1 MKTPPDRMGITFEVG
16 AQLEA
21 RDRHKNWYAATIE
34 KMDYDKERLLIHYR
48 QWSRRHDEWFHW
60 SSPYLRPLERVSL
73 RRQGLSPSQEQPVFV
88 SGMKVL
94 ACWTD
99 CRFYP
104 AKILRV
110 NRDDSCTVRFFD
122 GVVRTVKP
130 TKVKPFQKRSRSEKS
145 AVGSEGWEEGESE
158 EEGGQGG
165 EEEEKE
171 PKEEEEAEET
181 MTSEEKEGAQED
193 EDDEEDDE
201 DEEERK
207 AEPSSSHLPAKKK
220 TDESRGNGVQNQPIT
235 ADSALGAL
243 PNPPHIDRDV
253 LLERQA
259 HLPTTHK
266 FSREPLYR
274 VIKNQPPPILSI
286 ELDHNPFKCP
296 APGCS
301 KSFRKASLLHYHI
314 KYYHSDQQLDGG
326 SEPETPRRKR
336 PSTEGADCMSGK
348 RTENSSCHRGDREQS
363 IMGAG
368 MKKEGGREKPG
379 GQDRKE
385 RKHFLRV
392 KLKKKKKKK
401 KKKKSQSGLGSSD
414 DENSDRPPITL
425 KLSHPH
431 VDDGSDWSTL
441 TAESG
446 EDTPS
451 WLAAMETDEC
461 EVVRCV
467 CEVDEEN
474 DFMIQCESCLCWQHG
489 TCMGLYED
497 NVPHNYI
504 CYYCRQTSGWRR
516 AQRFMSEP
524 DVLISGHMFGLSCV
538 KENYSEIN
546 ASKISHTSHLL
557 AQTHGLSQVLRGL
570 QLKISLLHSPS
581 HPDLQL
587 WRLPW
592 RQEEGLRLTS
602 GPRGEPPICYVSSE
616 HCYQKPGAS
625 WVKDEEKDEERP
637 MAAVKLEADTEEKEI
652 KHEDVDEQPADA
664 TAGTNAVMHL
674 DIKEENCDLAH
685 SLTHTASVAECQLN
699 LLEHVETLHHQ
710 ISARMDLI
718 ERELDVLESWL
729 DHSGE
734 LEPPDPLSRLPQLK
748 QRIRRLLSDLCVVR
762 RLSVCR

>member
-1 MKTPPDRMGITFEVG
+1 MKTPPDRSGIIFEVG

-21 RDRHKNWYAATIE
+21 RDRHKNWYPATIE
-34 KMDYDKERLLIHYR
+34 KIDYDKERVLIHYR
-48 QWSRRHDEWFHW
+48 QWSRRHNEWFHW
-60 SSPYLRPLERVSL
+60 TSPYLRPLERVSL
-73 RRQGLSPSQEQPVFV
+73 RRQGLNPPCSQPVFV
-88 SGMKVL
+88 SGTRVL

-110 NRDDSCTVRFFD
+110 NRDDSYTVRFYD

-130 TKVKPFQKRSRSEKS
+130 TKVKPFQEKSRSDKS

-158 EEGGQGG
+158 EEEEDGGERGDDEEDKKKDEEGG
-165 EEEEKE
+165 EEEKV
-171 PKEEEEAEET
+171 
-181 MTSEEKEGAQED
+181 TSEEKEGA
-193 EDDEEDDE
+193 EEVE
-201 DEEERK
+201 EEEEERK
-207 AEPSSSHLPAKKK
+207 RKVEPSSSHPPAKKK
-220 TDESRGNGVQNQPIT
+220 TADDGRSGGAQDEPVT
-235 ADSALGAL
+235 ADSTQPAPA
-243 PNPPHIDRDV
+243 NPAHVDKDV

-296 APGCS
+296 AAGCT

-314 KYYHSDQQLDGG
+314 KYYHSDQQLDERGG
-326 SEPETPRRKR
+326 EQEAAPLLRRKR
-336 PSTEGADCMSGK
+336 SSSKGGGDFASDVKSEDQDD
-348 RTENSSCHRGDREQS
+348 SCHHDDREHS
-363 IMGAG
+363 TMGTEEV
-368 MKKEGGREKPG
+368 KKDA

-385 RKHFLRV
+385 RKNFLRV

-401 KKKKSQSGLGSSD
+401 KKKKSQSGFGSSD
-414 DENSDRPPITL
+414 DEISERPAITL
-425 KLSHPH
+425 KLSTDHPNTPTH

-446 EDTPS
+446 EDTSS
-451 WLAAMETDEC
+451 WPVAMETEEC

-504 CYYCRQTSGWRR
+504 CYYCRHTAGWRR
-516 AQRFMSEP
+516 AQRFLSEP
-524 DVLISGHMFGLSCV
+524 DLLISGHMFGLSCV
-538 KENYSEIN
+538 KENYSEVN
-546 ASKISHTSHLL
+546 ASKISHTSRLL
-557 AQTHGLSQVLRGL
+557 AHTHGLHQVLSSL
-570 QLKISLLHSPS
+570 QLKISLLHSHA

-592 RQEEGLRLTS
+592 RREEGPKLAS
-602 GPRGEPPICYVSSE
+602 SPKGESALCYVSSE
-616 HCYQKPGAS
+616 HCYQKPEAS
-625 WVKDEEKDEERP
+625 WEKSDET
-637 MAAVKLEADTEEKEI
+637 DTEQKDI
-652 KHEDVDEQPADA
+652 KAEDVDRKPADVA
-664 TAGTNAVMHL
+664 ADPTVVTDTLREAC
-674 DIKEENCDLAH
+674 IKTENH
-685 SLTHTASVAECQLN
+685 THTWTHTQDPVAECQLN
-699 LLEHVETLHHQ
+699 LLDHVESLHHQ

-748 QRIRRLLSDLCVVR
+748 QRIRRLLRDLCTVR
-762 RLSVCR
+762 RLSVWR

>member
-1 MKTPPDRMGITFEVG
+1 MKTPPDRSGITFEIG

-21 RDRHKNWYAATIE
+21 RDRQKNWYAATIE
-34 KMDYDKERLLIHYR
+34 KIDYDKERVLVHYR
-48 QWSRRHDEWFHW
+48 QWSRRYNEWFHW

-73 RRQGLSPSQEQPVFV
+73 RRQGLGSQQQAQPMFA
-88 SGMKVL
+88 SGTKVL

-104 AKILRV
+104 AKILKV
-110 NRDDSCTVRFFD
+110 NKDESCTVRFYD
-122 GVVRTVKP
+122 GVVQTVKP
-130 TKVKPFQKRSRSEKS
+130 TKIKPFQQRSRSEKS
-145 AVGSEGWEEGESE
+145 AVGSEGCEEGESE
-158 EEGGQGG
+158 EEEEQNPKAEGDA
-165 EEEEKE
+165 EEEEQRK
-171 PKEEEEAEET
+171 KNVEEEEA
-181 MTSEEKEGAQED
+181 SEEKEGV
-193 EDDEEDDE
+193 EEGG
-201 DEEERK
+201 RR
-207 AEPSSSHLPAKKK
+207 AESSSIHPTAKKK
-220 TDESRGNGVQNQPIT
+220 AESNRSDGVQQQPIA
-235 ADSALGAL
+235 ADPAPAAV
-243 PNPPHIDRDV
+243 PNPAHIDKDV
-253 LLERQA
+253 LMERQA

-296 APGCS
+296 SPGCS

-314 KYYHSDQQLDGG
+314 KYYHSDQQLDAGG
-326 SEPETPRRKR
+326 EPETSRRKR
-336 PSTEGADCMSGK
+336 SSSEGGDFPSSKKAEIQAGSCHHDDRELGIMSTE
-348 RTENSSCHRGDREQS
+348 T
-363 IMGAG
+363 
-368 MKKEGGREKPG
+368 KKDEKKEKPG
-379 GQDRKE
+379 GHDRKD

-392 KLKKKKKKK
+392 KLRKKKKKK
-401 KKKKSQSGLGSSD
+401 KKKKSQSGFGGSSD
-414 DENSDRPPITL
+414 DEMSDRPPITL
-425 KLSHPH
+425 KLSHSH

-446 EDTPS
+446 EESS
-451 WLAAMETDEC
+451 WPVTMEMDDC

-516 AQRFMSEP
+516 AQRFLSEP
-524 DVLISGHMFGLSCV
+524 DLLISGHMFGLSCV

-557 AQTHGLSQVLRGL
+557 AQTHALHQVLSGL
-570 QLKISLLHSPS
+570 QLKISLLRSPS

-587 WRLPW
+587 WRSPW
-592 RQEEGLRLTS
+592 RQEEALRLTS
-602 GPRGEPPICYVSSE
+602 SQKDEPPICYVSSE
-616 HCYQKPGAS
+616 HCYQKPEAS
-625 WVKDEEKDEERP
+625 LETAEEELMVGDGQQQP
-637 MAAVKLEADTEEKEI
+637 
-652 KHEDVDEQPADA
+652 EDVRRAASLSAVD
-664 TAGTNAVMHL
+664 TVTGTHS
-674 DIKEENCDLAH
+674 H
-685 SLTHTASVAECQLN
+685 SLLSRAPENQAEGPTRSQMSAAQCRLN
-699 LLEHVETLHHQ
+699 LLEHVESLHHQ
-710 ISARMDLI
+710 ISSRMDLI

-748 QRIRRLLSDLCVVR
+748 QRIRRLLSDLCTVR
-762 RLSVCR
+762 RLAVCR